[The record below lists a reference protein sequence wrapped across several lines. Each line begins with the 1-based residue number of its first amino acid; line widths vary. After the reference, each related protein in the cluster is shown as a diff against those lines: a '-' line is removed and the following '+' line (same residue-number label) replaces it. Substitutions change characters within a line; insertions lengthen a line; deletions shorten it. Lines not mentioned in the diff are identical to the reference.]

1 MSTERAATRDSAPS
15 GAEAAPATVR
25 TVGATLVLDYLFS
38 HLGYFTLLPVL
49 PVLLPRLHPGVN
61 AWWIG
66 TALLA
71 STFALRAGALFI
83 GGYLH
88 RAPVRRTMV
97 GGLLLAGAGFGAL
110 PWAPGIPGIL
120 CCLVTAGFGIS
131 VNGLT
136 ARAYVVRAL
145 PSAGDRT
152 AVFSAIQVAV
162 NVSAALGPVIANFLF
177 GGGHYGSLL
186 SLVAVLYV
194 VAAGSALVTVPAG
207 LRLSTQEERRPLRL
221 GILKVVFTAPDVRRV
236 AWVTAVGSLLY
247 AQLFSALALHI
258 ARLTEDSALRAA
270 FFSLNAVLVVG
281 LQIPVTAFMRRGMER
296 GGHPLRYLLL
306 GLLAFSCAYAVLGL
320 GAHSLVAAFAAVVV
334 FTFAETLFTPTVSTA
349 FAELGGDRPVV
360 ELLSL
365 RQVATAAGESAGS
378 FAGGTFFLLASS
390 HGGPGVFWF
399 PLAAAGVF
407 TAVLARKGE
416 R

>member
-1 MSTERAATRDSAPS
+1 M
-15 GAEAAPATVR
+15 
-25 TVGATLVLDYLFS
+25 GATLVLDYLFS

-49 PVLLPRLHPGVN
+49 PVLLPRLDPGVN
-61 AWWIG
+61 AWWTG
-66 TALLA
+66 AALFA
-71 STFALRAGALFI
+71 STFALRAGALFV

-120 CCLVTAGFGIS
+120 CCLVAAGFGIS

-152 AVFSAIQVAV
+152 TVFSAIQVAV
-162 NVSAALGPVIANFLF
+162 NVSAALGPVIANFLL
-177 GGGHYGSLL
+177 GRGHNGLLL
-186 SLVAVLYV
+186 SLVAALYA
-194 VAAGSALVTVPAG
+194 VAASAALVTVPAG

-221 GILKVVFTAPDVRRV
+221 GVLKVVFTAPDVRRV

-258 ARLTEDSALRAA
+258 ARLTEDGALRSA
-270 FFSLNAVLVVG
+270 FFSLNAVLVVA
-281 LQIPVTAFMRRGMER
+281 LQIPVAVIMKRGLER
-296 GGHPLRYLLL
+296 GRPPQRYLLL
-306 GLLAFSCAYAVLGL
+306 GLLAFSASYAVLGL
-320 GAHSLVAAFAAVVV
+320 AAHSLVAAFAAIVV
-334 FTFAETLFTPTVSTA
+334 FTLAETLFTPTVNTA

-360 ELLSL
+360 EVLSL

-378 FAGGTFFLLASS
+378 FVGGALFLLVSS
-390 HGGPGVFWF
+390 HGGPGAFWF
-399 PLAAAGVF
+399 LLAAVGAL
-407 TAVLARKGE
+407 TAVFARKGG